1 MTETDILKD
10 PLAIKTYWEM
20 MGVTEW
26 EHAYQNPYNLNP
38 TICEK
43 CNIASKTR
51 HKGPCLIPDPIPL
64 SVGDLAFFM
73 ANQCRKYSKE
83 LVKTLNQLWKK
94 QSGSFPFPYW
104 LIYIATPEQRIEAAC
119 AAWSTKDEED

>member
-10 PLAIKTYWEM
+10 PVTIKTYWEM
-20 MGVTEW
+20 KNTGQW
-26 EHAYQNPYNLNP
+26 LHNL
-38 TICEK
+38 TSLDQCSK
-43 CNIASKTR
+43 CGKIIGNAN
-51 HKGPCLIPDPIPL
+51 CFIPDPIPL
-64 SVGDLAFFM
+64 SVGDLVFFM

-94 QSGSFPFPYW
+94 QSGSFPFSYW